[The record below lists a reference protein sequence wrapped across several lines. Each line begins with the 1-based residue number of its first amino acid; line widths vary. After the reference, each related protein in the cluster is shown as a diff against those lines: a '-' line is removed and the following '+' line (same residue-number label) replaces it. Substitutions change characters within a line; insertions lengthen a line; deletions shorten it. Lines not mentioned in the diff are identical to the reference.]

1 MAGHS
6 KWKNI
11 QHRKGAK
18 DAQRGQIFTR
28 LIREITLA
36 ARGGADPAL
45 NSRLR
50 AAMDKAL
57 SNNMSKETMQKA
69 INKGAGLDGGS
80 NLSEVLY
87 EGYGPGGV
95 AFLVFC
101 ATDNTNRTVSEIRHL
116 FTKSG
121 GALGS
126 PGSVSYLF
134 EERGVLRLDP
144 AGRVEEL
151 LELLLSLDGVI
162 DALEEEDP
170 CEIIVLCEPSALHAI
185 SQAAQA
191 ADFTVLEQERQHH
204 PLTQVPYDEALALQ
218 IQKLYDK
225 LDEHDDL
232 QHLACN
238 FCFEPQGES

>member
-18 DAQRGQIFTR
+18 DAQRGQVFTR

-36 ARGGADPAL
+36 ARHGADPAS

-50 AAMDKAL
+50 AAIDKAL
-57 SNNMSKETMQKA
+57 SQNMSKDTMQKA

-101 ATDNTNRTVSEIRHL
+101 ATDNTNRTVSEVRHL
-116 FTKSG
+116 FTKFG
-121 GALGS
+121 GAMGS

-134 EERGVLRLDP
+134 DERGVAHIEAPTEGNER
-144 AGRVEEL
+144 L
-151 LELLLSLDGVI
+151 LEVLMDCDGII
-162 DALEEEDP
+162 DAIEEE
-170 CEIIVLCEPSALHAI
+170 EGVVAFCEPSALEALVAKV
-185 SQAAQA
+185 STAG
-191 ADFTVLEQERQHH
+191 FTIAEHEKQFC
-204 PLTQVPYDEALALQ
+204 PITQVPFDAELAIQ
-218 IQKLYDK
+218 VQKLYDK
-225 LDEHDDL
+225 LDEHDDV
-232 QHLACN
+232 QQMACN
-238 FCFEPQGES
+238 FSFEAE